1 MGITTNNI
9 AELGTVQQG
18 LILAWNLGIKFV
30 HLEMDSMLI
39 LNWLTTDK
47 DISPDVFPLI
57 SDCRS
62 LMTHDWTIQVHHI
75 FREANGYAD
84 ALAKTDHQ

>member
-1 MGITTNNI
+1 
-9 AELGTVQQG
+9 
-18 LILAWNLGIKFV
+18 
-30 HLEMDSMLI
+30 MDSILV

-62 LMTHDWTIQVHHI
+62 HMARNWTVQVHHI

-84 ALAKTDHQ
+84 ALAKRDHQQQDLLIIYDTCPSFVYIPYIYMGYGKYRDL

>member
-30 HLEMDSMLI
+30 HLEMDFMLI
-39 LNWLTTDK
+39 LNWSTTE
-47 DISPDVFPLI
+47 IFHLMFFPLF
-57 SDCRS
+57 
-62 LMTHDWTIQVHHI
+62 LTAGV
-75 FREANGYAD
+75 
-84 ALAKTDHQ
+84 L